1 MKKVFSILLMLIPI
15 ILTAQQKYDSS
26 ANDIYRIMNYNIR
39 NAKGMDG
46 VTDYNRI
53 ATVINNEQP
62 EVVAIQEV
70 DSITTRNNKYVLG
83 ELANMTGMHATFSA
97 AIPFQGGKYGIGILS
112 KEEPLSVIRLQ
123 LPGSEEPRTLLIAE
137 FENYILCC
145 THLSLTKKDAEESV
159 DIINGAVARCNF
171 ENKGSKPILLAGD
184 FNVQPDSPTISTFSK
199 SWTILSDT
207 NIFTFPSNKPDRT
220 IDYIMG
226 YTTNGIKIDYVV
238 RKYEVMEEKM
248 ASDHRPLL
256 IDISFEPANQ

>member
-1 MKKVFSILLMLIPI
+1 MRKALSILLIFVPI
-15 ILTAQQKYDSS
+15 ILISQQKHEPQG
-26 ANDIYRIMNYNIR
+26 NGTHRIMSYNIR

-46 VTDYNRI
+46 VTDYSRI
-53 ATVINNEQP
+53 ATVINNAKP

-70 DSITTRNNKYVLG
+70 DSMTTRNNRYVLG
-83 ELANMTGMHATFSA
+83 DLANMTGMHAIFSA

-112 KEEPLSVIRLQ
+112 IEKPISVTRLQ

-137 FENYILCC
+137 FENYVLCC

-171 ENKGSKPILLAGD
+171 KGKGNKPILLAGD
-184 FNVQPDSPTISTFSK
+184 FNVEPDSPTINILSK
-199 SWTILSDT
+199 SWTTLSNTDIL
-207 NIFTFPSNKPDRT
+207 TFPSDTPNRT

-226 YTTNGIKIDYVV
+226 YTANGTKTNYVV
-238 RKYEVMEEKM
+238 HKYEVIEEKM

-256 IDISFEPANQ
+256 INISFERVKQ